1 MKQLFNSIM
10 NYNMEGQGEQ
20 DDLVQRLNN
29 YVRDGIDATHTN
41 DHELKAKAIDN
52 IKAVIQQGVDVN
64 ARENP
69 TRLTAL
75 HQAIDENF
83 IEAIPILIEAGGD
96 VNLGIFGD
104 EEDVGLYIAEETPL
118 SLAIIQHHVDSVR
131 ILIDNGADIHKPI
144 HMDQTAIHIASSRRS
159 LRDRAPS
166 IREENIIDIVNLLI
180 MNGADVNKPSL
191 SGATPLSNAIETGNE
206 QVVNSL
212 IEAGADV
219 NIIIRVNQEDPQLQR
234 VSHRARRRIQRAWDQ
249 LDGQTLIHLAITNR
263 VDRDIKRSHSRKER
277 LRKRAMARLLRD
289 DGRNLRRLGAR
300 RREHDRHAA
309 ARDTGDDLHPE
320 DISDYE
326 LGPNPYILKRLIE
339 AGADVNQPN
348 LDGETPLHTAVLELK
363 ANPYRNMIPFVNVL
377 VDAYADLNIKDN
389 QGETPLHHAVAGD
402 YSSRIQLVQLFI
414 NEGADLNIPNNEDET
429 PLFLALQTG
438 QLWRAVGGVGR
449 LERRQVYAFN
459 LSEDPDSEE
468 LIFMLLDGEN
478 IVVDDKSKALLI
490 GKWET
495 ICKDWPD
502 QSVFRLQELI
512 LEKIPQDIEECRN
525 RFPNFP
531 VKPALERGRLDEA
544 DFSGGGGGG
553 GGGGGEGEDSVFE
566 YNYGFQ
572 QGVKYVLEYLSK

>member
-29 YVRDGIDATHTN
+29 HIRDGIDATHTN
-41 DHELKAKAIDN
+41 DDELKAKAIDD
-52 IKAVIQQGVDVN
+52 IKTLIQQGVDVN

-75 HQAIDENF
+75 QQAIDENF
-83 IEAIPILIEAGGD
+83 IEARPILIEAGGD
-96 VNLGIFGD
+96 VNLGVFGD
-104 EEDVGLYIAEETPL
+104 LTDVGEFMPEETPL
-118 SLAIIQHHVDSVR
+118 SLAIIQHHVDAVR
-131 ILIDNGADIHKPI
+131 ILIDNSVDIHKPI
-144 HMDQTAIHIASSRRS
+144 HMDQTAIHIAASRRS
-159 LRDRAPS
+159 LRGDPEDR
-166 IREENIIDIVNLLI
+166 EQNIIDIVNLLI
-180 MNGADVNKPSL
+180 MNGADLNKPSL
-191 SGATPLSNAIETGNE
+191 SGATPLSNAVENGNE
-206 QVVNSL
+206 KVVDSL
-212 IEAGADV
+212 IEGGADV
-219 NIIIRVNQEDPQLQR
+219 NIIIRVNREDPQLQR
-234 VSHRARRRIQRAWDQ
+234 VSHRARRRIRRDMDQ

-277 LRKRAMARLLRD
+277 LRKRAMTRLLRD

-309 ARDTGDDLHPE
+309 ARDTGDELHPE

-326 LGPNPYILKRLIE
+326 LGPNTYILKRLIE
-339 AGADVNQPN
+339 AGAGVNQPN

-363 ANPYRNMIPFVNVL
+363 ANPYRNMIPFVNAL
-377 VDAYADLNIKDN
+377 VNADADLNIKDN

-402 YSSRIQLVQLFI
+402 YSSRIELVNLLI
-414 NEGADLNIPNNEDET
+414 MNGADLNIPNNEMKHHF
-429 PLFLALQTG
+429 FLHYKLDNLAT
-438 QLWRAVGGVGR
+438 VGGEGR
-449 LERRQVYAFN
+449 LETRRLRMRYVN

-468 LIFMLLDGEN
+468 LIFMLLDDEN

-490 GKWET
+490 DKWET
-495 ICKDWPD
+495 ICKDWPE

-553 GGGGGEGEDSVFE
+553 EGEGEDSVFE

-572 QGVKYVLEYLSK
+572 QGVKYALEYLSK